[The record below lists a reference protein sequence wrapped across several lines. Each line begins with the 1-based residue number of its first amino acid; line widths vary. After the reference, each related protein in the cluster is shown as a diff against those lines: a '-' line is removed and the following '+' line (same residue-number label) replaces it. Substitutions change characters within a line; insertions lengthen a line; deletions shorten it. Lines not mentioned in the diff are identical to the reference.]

1 MGLSNEAKEAEL
13 FVYNELDQRNSL
25 HLNQAHD
32 FNPDVLHKEKIRLT
46 TLDNYVSENNIPQ
59 IDFLKIDVEG
69 HETKVIE
76 GASGL
81 IEKRLIKCIQ
91 FEYNNNWEAAGFKLE
106 DIFNMLSKYGFNFY
120 RLAVWG
126 KIPVKRFNKKLE
138 NYKHSNYV
146 AMISKIIQ

>member
-1 MGLSNEAKEAEL
+1 MGLSDEDRTAEI
-13 FVYNELDQRNSL
+13 FIYDELDERNSL
-25 HLNQAHD
+25 HLNKEHK
-32 FNPDVLHKEKIRLT
+32 FNSEKLHKEPIKLT
-46 TLDNYVSENNIPQ
+46 TLDKYAKEHNITK
-59 IDFLKIDVEG
+59 IDLLKIDVEG

-106 DIFNMLSKYGFNFY
+106 DIFNMLSKYDYKFY

-146 AMISKIIQ
+146 AILKN